1 MKLEYIQDKLDEFDE
16 KVNNTYE
23 FFNAT
28 DGGGDLQYTIN
39 EIDIDGVRDFIQ
51 QSLTDYHN
59 HIVEKV
65 KERFESGEY
74 EMEDGFSYENGI
86 DLSEIPNELFI
97 EFKGIKKGMLGI
109 TNYIKKDLIKLLNNI

>member
-1 MKLEYIQDKLDEFDE
+1 MSYIQDKLDEME
-16 KVNNTYE
+16 KLLKNRMLGE
-23 FFNAT
+23 
-28 DGGGDLQYTIN
+28 TIGHDVKN
-39 EIDIDGVRDFIQ
+39 QVLVKKLIE
-51 QSLTDYHN
+51 QSLKDYHN

>member
-1 MKLEYIQDKLDEFDE
+1 MNTYIQDKLDEFDE

-59 HIVEKV
+59 HIVEKIV
-65 KERFESGEY
+65 KDVD
-74 EMEDGFSYENGI
+74 MKDQQLQDI
-86 DLSEIPNELFI
+86 LSLLQDTNPKEL
-97 EFKGIKKGMLGI
+97 
-109 TNYIKKDLIKLLNNI
+109 

>member
-1 MKLEYIQDKLDEFDE
+1 MNTYIQDKLDEFDE

-51 QSLTDYHN
+51 KALTDYYN
-59 HIVEKV
+59 HIIENIDRLNKNSEKFAPFQKIHYQSALTDLKSLLQDTNP
-65 KERFESGEY
+65 KE
-74 EMEDGFSYENGI
+74 
-86 DLSEIPNELFI
+86 
-97 EFKGIKKGMLGI
+97 
-109 TNYIKKDLIKLLNNI
+109 